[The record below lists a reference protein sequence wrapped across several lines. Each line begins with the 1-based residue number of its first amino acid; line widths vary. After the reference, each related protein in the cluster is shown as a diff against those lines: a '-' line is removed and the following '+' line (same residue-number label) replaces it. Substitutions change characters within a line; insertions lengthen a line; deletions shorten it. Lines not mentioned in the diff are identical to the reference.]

1 MIDWEELLV
10 ASTSHQQQTLVL
22 GGGISGLA
30 AARALQ
36 ERGDDTV
43 VLEACPSAGGLT
55 RTVRVGEFCFDYTG
69 HLLHLSRYGAP
80 SGVPYAALE
89 DDQWQRIDRRSFCYM
104 GGRLV
109 PAPVQYHMGDLPE
122 PKRQA
127 SIQSYERRPPL
138 PPVGQATFRD
148 FVTSGFGEYLA
159 EQFLI
164 PQNVKTM
171 AIDLGRLSLHAIK
184 RFFPPPDEDRVRRG
198 MVPSAPAAPEY
209 NSQFWYPKI
218 GGIERLVVG
227 LAGGVKHVE
236 LLQEMRHIDLPS
248 RMLTTSGGRR
258 WRWSKLF
265 SSIPLKTLCEKSNDP
280 LLRDAARR
288 LSHSSTIAINL
299 GLRGEL
305 APELAEAHWIYV
317 PDRAIP
323 FYRVG
328 FYSNI
333 SRGMC
338 PPGHASL
345 YVEVGTPGD
354 RIDEVDVAGDLQPRV
369 LQSLRD
375 LGWVRFDAIACV
387 VTHVMRCA
395 YVHHTPEREAAVA
408 AILHRLAEFDVHPI
422 GRYGLWDYMSME
434 DSIHS
439 AIEQVNAHA

>member
-1 MIDWEELLV
+1 M
-10 ASTSHQQQTLVL
+10 ATTSHQRETLVL

-36 ERGDDTV
+36 VCGDEAV

-55 RTVRVGEFCFDYTG
+55 RTIRMGEFCFDYTG

-80 SGVPYAALE
+80 SGVPFAGL
-89 DDQWQRIDRRSFCYM
+89 DDEQWQRIDRRSFCHM

-122 PKRQA
+122 PMRTA
-127 SIQSYERRPPL
+127 SIQSYEERPPM
-138 PPVGQATFRD
+138 PPTGQASFRD

-159 EQFLI
+159 GQFLI
-164 PQNVKTM
+164 PQNEKTM
-171 AIDLGRLSLHAIK
+171 AIDLNRLSLHAVK
-184 RFFPPPDEDRVRRG
+184 RFFPPPDDRRVHQG
-198 MVPSAPAAPEY
+198 MAPSAPASPEY
-209 NSQFWYPKI
+209 NSQFWYPKV
-218 GGIERLVVG
+218 GGIERLIEG
-227 LAGGVKHVE
+227 LAADVRRIE
-236 LLQEMRHIDLPS
+236 LLQDVKRINLS
-248 RMLTTSGGRR
+248 CRTLTTSGGRE
-258 WRWSKLF
+258 WRWGKLF
-265 SSIPLKTLCEKSNDP
+265 SSIPLKSLCEKSNDP
-280 LLRDAARR
+280 LLLEAARQ

-305 APELAEAHWIYV
+305 APELSHAHWVYV

-333 SRGMC
+333 SQGMC

-345 YVEVGTPGD
+345 YVEAGVPGD
-354 RIDEVDVAGDLQPRV
+354 QIDAVDIAGDLQPRV

-375 LGWVRFDAIACV
+375 LGWVHFDAIACI

-395 YVHHTPEREAAVA
+395 YIHHTPEREAIVEAV
-408 AILHRLAEFDVHPI
+408 LRRLGEFDVHPI
-422 GRYGLWDYMSME
+422 GRYGLWD
-434 DSIHS
+434 
-439 AIEQVNAHA
+439 